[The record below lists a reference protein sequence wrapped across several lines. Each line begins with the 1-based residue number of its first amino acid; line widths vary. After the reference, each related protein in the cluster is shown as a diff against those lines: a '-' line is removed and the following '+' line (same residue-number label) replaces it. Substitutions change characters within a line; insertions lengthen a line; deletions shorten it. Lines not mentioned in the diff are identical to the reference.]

1 MNDQD
6 AETAADAIELITINQ
21 DGIRACLEEIA
32 LHLMGKGERHLYDNI
47 TGALQTLDQNAEN
60 IAAAIKSLRREGS

>member
-21 DGIRACLEEIA
+21 DGIRACIEEISLWLREEGA
-32 LHLMGKGERHLYDNI
+32 EAAHINI
-47 TGALQTLDQNAEN
+47 SGALQTLDQNAEN
-60 IAAAIKSLRREGS
+60 ITAAIKSLRREDP